1 MMRRMALSVAALLW
15 IGGNFASAEEPS
27 EWAKTHLDELV
38 KLYTHFHTHPE
49 LSYQER
55 ETSQRLAEELD
66 AAGLKV
72 TTNVGGFGVVG
83 VLENGKGKQLLLR
96 ADLDALPV
104 TEATGLDYASKV
116 RVKNPTGDGM
126 VGVMHACGHDVHM
139 TNLVGV
145 ARYLATHKDRWQG
158 KIVFIGQPAEER
170 IGGAKAMLEA
180 GLYERFGKPDFAL
193 ALHVSSRYPTGT
205 IAYRGGFAMAN
216 VDSADITVRGVG
228 GHGASPNTTI
238 DPIVQAAQLVLALQ
252 TIVSREIS
260 PIEPAVVTVGS
271 IHAGSKHNIISN
283 ECQLLLTIRSYSPEV
298 RKQIIDAIKRK
309 AKGVAIA
316 AGAPEPTVKITEGTD
331 AVFNDQ
337 DLVERLVP
345 VFRNVLGEKNVIPA
359 PQTMG
364 AEDFGLFSRQS
375 VPVFMFGLGSITGE
389 RLKALKRPI
398 SLHSPLYYPDVRP
411 TLVTGITAMTSAA
424 MNLLKR

>member
-1 MMRRMALSVAALLW
+1 MAS
-15 IGGNFASAEEPS
+15 
-27 EWAKTHLDELV
+27 
-38 KLYTHFHTHPE
+38 
-49 LSYQER
+49 
-55 ETSQRLAEELD
+55 
-66 AAGLKV
+66 
-72 TTNVGGFGVVG
+72 
-83 VLENGKGKQLLLR
+83 
-96 ADLDALPV
+96 
-104 TEATGLDYASKV
+104 
-116 RVKNPTGDGM
+116 
-126 VGVMHACGHDVHM
+126 
-139 TNLVGV
+139 
-145 ARYLATHKDRWQG
+145 
-158 KIVFIGQPAEER
+158 
-170 IGGAKAMLEA
+170 
-180 GLYERFGKPDFAL
+180 
-193 ALHVSSRYPTGT
+193 
-205 IAYRGGFAMAN
+205 
-216 VDSADITVRGVG
+216 RGVG

>member
-1 MMRRMALSVAALLW
+1 MTNGTLDS
-15 IGGNFASAEEPS
+15 EEIKS
-27 EWAKTHLDELV
+27 GQYFKN
-38 KLYTHFHTHPE
+38 PE
-49 LSYQER
+49 L
-55 ETSQRLAEELD
+55 
-66 AAGLKV
+66 
-72 TTNVGGFGVVG
+72 F
-83 VLENGKGKQLLLR
+83 
-96 ADLDALPV
+96 
-104 TEATGLDYASKV
+104 
-116 RVKNPTGDGM
+116 
-126 VGVMHACGHDVHM
+126 
-139 TNLVGV
+139 
-145 ARYLATHKDRWQG
+145 
-158 KIVFIGQPAEER
+158 
-170 IGGAKAMLEA
+170 
-180 GLYERFGKPDFAL
+180 
-193 ALHVSSRYPTGT
+193 
-205 IAYRGGFAMAN
+205 
-216 VDSADITVRGVG
+216 
-228 GHGASPNTTI
+228 TI
-238 DPIVQAAQLVLALQ
+238 DG
-252 TIVSREIS
+252 T
-260 PIEPAVVTVGS
+260 G
-271 IHAGSKHNIISN
+271 KN
-283 ECQLLLTIRSYSPEV
+283 EAE
-298 RKQIIDAIKRK
+298 IDAIKRK